1 MAFSNQELA
10 KITGYTGQMG
20 GGRHG
25 VHVRSLGEK
34 VKQGDQDALNRLR
47 KMNKYLGQFPGYEGA
62 KYAIPEFGSAVKSV
76 TPPPMPLPT
85 GIPYEE
91 GSERPVISAS
101 SSALKSV
108 TPPPPQIQFSKQELA
123 RISGY
128 DQSEMFRGFGATVD
142 SAMGQGRHGNY
153 VFDLLAKVRAGG
165 ADAAAARQKLEA
177 MNQYFSQIPGYEG
190 AKIDIEGA
198 SFSDKPV
205 NKELRQVTGYTGFFG
220 PDAKAR
226 NQPNFGNYVEQLR
239 DTGDFDTIAKINQV
253 LEKHGY
259 VGHEVS
265 PTSSLYDTARDRG
278 YMGPS
283 DDIDAIGRFLS
294 YQGSKESY
302 VDEYGQFTPTG
313 RQAILAERPELPEG
327 TRLDLAEYQSRPDE
341 FLDADK
347 YKSTPTRYNVE
358 AAQGTVAQA
367 MYPEKTEARTYDAIE
382 KANQVAKEQIE
393 AARQLGLT
401 DYVDAQTAEVDVKS
415 TVQGQLASLMQQFEG
430 GQIPAFAAGAIRVAE
445 QKLAARGMGAS
456 SMAGAA
462 IMQAAMEASTPIAA
476 ADAETYRR
484 MSELNLNNRQQAE
497 VLNAQMTMQMDLKN
511 LDNDQQARVINTN
524 NRVQSLFNDQAAV
537 NSARQFNAKN
547 EQQNDQFFA
556 SLFSDVAKFNASQ
569 QNAMAQFN
577 AGQENQVQEFNS
589 QLASQREQFE
599 TKNSILIDQANAV
612 YRRQINTANTAIQ
625 NAENEYNTRN
635 LFNISQQAMANI
647 LQQHRDELNYAR
659 AVAFNQ
665 ADFAQ
670 TLAQISFA
678 HDKNIDLAADA
689 TSGAAFIKILGSISE
704 YFLT

>member
-34 VKQGDQDALNRLR
+34 VKQGDQDALNRLTE
-47 KMNKYLGQFPGYEGA
+47 MNKYLGQFQGYEGA

-76 TPPPMPLPT
+76 TPPPQQT
-85 GIPYEE
+85 
-91 GSERPVISAS
+91 
-101 SSALKSV
+101 
-108 TPPPPQIQFSKQELA
+108 QFNKQELA

-142 SAMGQGRHGNY
+142 SAMGKGRHGNY

-165 ADAAAARQKLEA
+165 ADAADSRQKLEA
-177 MNQYFSQIPGYEG
+177 MNQYYSQIPGYQG
-190 AKIDIEGA
+190 AQIDIDSA

-205 NKELRQVTGYTGFFG
+205 NKELRQITGYTGFFG

-259 VGHEVS
+259 RGHEVA
-265 PTSSLYDTARDRG
+265 PGTLYDTAKNQG
-278 YMGPS
+278 YLGPS
-283 DDIDAIGRFLS
+283 DDIDAIGRFLGA
-294 YQGSKESY
+294 QGSKESY
-302 VDEYGQFTPTG
+302 VDDHGQLTPTG

-382 KANQVAKEQIE
+382 KANEVAKEQIE

-430 GQIPAFAAGAIRVAE
+430 GQIPAFAAGAIRTAE

-462 IMQAAMEASTPIAA
+462 IVQAAMEASTPIAA

-635 LFNISQQAMANI
+635 LFNISQQAMANV
-647 LQQHRDELNYAR
+647 LQQHRDELNFAR
-659 AVAFNQ
+659 AAAFNT
-665 ADFAQ
+665 ADFQ
-670 TLAQISFA
+670 RTLAQISFA
-678 HDKNIDLAADA
+678 HDKNIDLAHDA
-689 TSGAAFIKILGSISE
+689 SVGAMGMTILGSVLDKID
-704 YFLT
+704 FGG